1 MNEAPNQDVRKSP
14 WHIYPKNWQPLSWL
28 VPFQGENAVIRHGHS
43 SPDDHSLC
51 GPVLFCCAKS
61 QELFLKSFPDSD
73 EAKASSWEIAEA
85 NHIATWMDA
94 GVNVL
99 YFVFCDPV
107 RPKGLLTGG
116 LSGEEAHQVLFKQLP
131 LESYSERANRLR

>member
-1 MNEAPNQDVRKSP
+1 MNETRNQNVRKSP
-14 WHIYPKNWQPLSWL
+14 WHIYPENWKPLSWL
-28 VPFQGENAVIRHGHS
+28 VPFQGETAIIRHGHS

-61 QELFLKSFPDSD
+61 QELFLETFPEGD
-73 EAKASSWEIAEA
+73 EAKASSWEITEA
-85 NHIATWMDA
+85 DHIATWMEA
-94 GVNVL
+94 GVKVL

-116 LSGEEAHQVLFKQLP
+116 LSGEEARQTLYKEVP
-131 LESYSERANRLR
+131 LESYSERASRLR